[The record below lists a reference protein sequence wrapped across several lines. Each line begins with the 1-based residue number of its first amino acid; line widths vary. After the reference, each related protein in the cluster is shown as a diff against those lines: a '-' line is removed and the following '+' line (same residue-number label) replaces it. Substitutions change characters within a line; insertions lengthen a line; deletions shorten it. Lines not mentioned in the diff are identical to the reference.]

1 MRFYATN
8 SVSWLA
14 RQSGGEV
21 FLSELIIKYTTTYVC
36 AEEVLYLV
44 YIILHTPD
52 PY

>member
-1 MRFYATN
+1 MVQTQSAG
-8 SVSWLA
+8 WLGSLVE
-14 RQSGGEV
+14 R

-52 PY
+52 RTHINY